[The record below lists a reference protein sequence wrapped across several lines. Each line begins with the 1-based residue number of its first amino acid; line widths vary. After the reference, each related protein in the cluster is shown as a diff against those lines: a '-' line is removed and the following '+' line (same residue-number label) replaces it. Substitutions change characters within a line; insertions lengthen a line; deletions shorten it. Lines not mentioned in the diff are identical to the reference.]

1 MKRTY
6 SAMENLDQAQIKFEI
21 NSKDDKNDST
31 NDHLNSDTIS
41 E

>member
-1 MKRTY
+1 
-6 SAMENLDQAQIKFEI
+6 MENLDQAQIKFEI